1 MDEQNQR
8 INPTLMTKKPKH
20 VVEPRDNY
28 AVQPAAT
35 KKHEA
40 YVQKRRVEMEEKKKQ
55 TESKFQEEI
64 ERFIK

>member
-1 MDEQNQR
+1 
-8 INPTLMTKKPKH
+8 MTKKPKH

-40 YVQKRRVEMEEKKKQ
+40 YVQKRRAEMEEKKKQ
-55 TESKFQEEI
+55 TEAKFQEEI